1 ANIILG
7 TSYFFFT
14 SFFEYMILEP
24 LQRLKYHIFK
34 FASFSFLWKFDT
46 QTGQCCPLTFFKKC
60 GRDIEQT
67 RNGNELGLSHIFFIL
82 RQPFFELPSRVFPPA
97 GFPI

>member
-46 QTGQCCPLTFFKKC
+46 QTSDNPLIDYAQGQW
-60 GRDIEQT
+60 
-67 RNGNELGLSHIFFIL
+67 
-82 RQPFFELPSRVFPPA
+82 
-97 GFPI
+97 